1 MLAVPRLEICTMQ
14 INIIL
19 YPNTTVQSNMSNPI
33 TIHRATID
41 VEPKIG
47 TAEENLIILPK
58 NNIIRSI

>member
-41 VEPKIG
+41 VEPKIR